1 MQMSKLFL
9 FIFLAA
15 APLPARAQTSTPAEV
30 MKLLDYDKSKPLD
43 IQEGKTY
50 DRDGGVKVIELTYA
64 SPVQGRVPAFLV
76 VPPGKGPF
84 AGIVFGH
91 WGGGVKTEFLPE
103 AELYAQAGAVSVL
116 IDYPWVRPAPW
127 YRGIPNMEKPEEDL
141 ATYAQAVVDLRR
153 AFDLLL
159 ARPDVDPKRMAYV
172 GHSYGAQ
179 WGAILSAVDRRM
191 KATVLVGGTPGL
203 AAIWLDNDDPALQ
216 QFKQGIGQQ
225 KLEKYIEVN
234 GQFDAI
240 HFVGK
245 ASPIPLFFQFA
256 RFEQYFKEPAMK
268 RYFEAAG
275 QPKEIRW
282 YDTGHDL
289 NDIQCLLD
297 RAAFLEKQIG
307 LRRVAPLIS
316 KKF

>member
-1 MQMSKLFL
+1 
-9 FIFLAA
+9 
-15 APLPARAQTSTPAEV
+15 
-30 MKLLDYDKSKPLD
+30 
-43 IQEGKTY
+43 
-50 DRDGGVKVIELTYA
+50 
-64 SPVQGRVPAFLV
+64 
-76 VPPGKGPF
+76 
-84 AGIVFGH
+84 
-91 WGGGVKTEFLPE
+91 
-103 AELYAQAGAVSVL
+103 
-116 IDYPWVRPAPW
+116 
-127 YRGIPNMEKPEEDL
+127 MEKPEEDL
-141 ATYAQAVVDLRR
+141 ATYAQTVVDLRR

-234 GQFDAI
+234 GQLDAI
-240 HFVGK
+240 HFAGK
-245 ASPIPLFFQFA
+245 AAPIPLLFQFA

>member
-1 MQMSKLFL
+1 VQASKLFL
-9 FIFLAA
+9 YLILAA
-15 APLPARAQTSTPAEV
+15 TSRGASAQTSPPADV
-30 MKLLDYDKSKPLD
+30 MKLLDYDKSKPLE
-43 IQEGKTY
+43 IQEEKSY
-50 DRDGGVKVIELTYA
+50 ERAGGVKVIELTYA
-64 SPVQGRVPAFLV
+64 SPVQGRVPALLV
-76 VPPGKGPF
+76 VPPGRGPF

-103 AELYAQAGAVSVL
+103 AELYAQAGAVSIL

-127 YRGIPNMEKPEEDL
+127 YRSVQNMERPEEDL

-159 ARPDVDPKRMAYV
+159 ARPDLDPKRTAYV

-203 AAIWLDNDDPALQ
+203 AAIWMENDNPALQ

-225 KLEKYIEVN
+225 KLERYIEVN
-234 GQFDAI
+234 SPLDAI
-240 HFVGK
+240 HFVGR
-245 ASPIPLFFQFA
+245 AAPIPLLFQFA
-256 RFEQYFKEPAMK
+256 RFEQFFKEPAMR
-268 RYFEAAG
+268 RYFEAAS

-289 NDIQCLLD
+289 NDVQCLLD
-297 RAAFLEKQIG
+297 RGAFLEKQIG
-307 LRRVAPLIS
+307 LRPIAPILS